1 MDLEELKH
9 ELNLCTEKEQDSLA
23 AYLLYLRLKRKPKA
37 LQDLHHKVLRS
48 KHLIYLAYFLLS
60 PHQ

>member
-37 LQDLHHKVLRS
+37 LQDLHHKVTDP
-48 KHLIYLAYFLLS
+48 ALS
-60 PHQ
+60 SWGEALFDSEK